1 VIRIDLDSPRAL
13 EEQLAT
19 ELRLALARG
28 EVAPGDELPS
38 ARQLA
43 GDLGVHWNTV
53 ARVYRRLNDEGLITV
68 RHGRRTL
75 VARRSAGSTTAPAAR
90 ESLRAQLVEAMT
102 IGRLR
107 GLSYRD
113 INDVFKDALVQ
124 LQEKRSS

>member
-1 VIRIDLDSPRAL
+1 VIRIDLESPRPIDD
-13 EEQLAT
+13 QLAT

-28 EVAPGDELPS
+28 DVGPGDQLPS

-53 ARVYRRLNDEGLITV
+53 ARVYRRLHAEGLITV

-75 VARRSAGSTTAPAAR
+75 VARRNAGSVAAPAAR
-90 ESLRAQLVEAMT
+90 DSLRAQLVEAMT

-113 INDVFKDALVQ
+113 INDVFKDALLQ
-124 LQEKRSS
+124 LQEKKST